1 MIYLNIKNK
10 TEREKIEKILDE
22 FSLIHTNQNNENC
35 EICIIDLNTNNIP
48 SFKNDRRIVIVLKH
62 KDEKGNVR
70 IVRKSKVYYFETA
83 DQLRIIL
90 RKLTR
95 KKTRKFPVHKLAI
108 VTVGMLFVLSAL
120 FFTRENGTINAKVEK
135 IDYKKENFVFLGDS
149 ITDFYNL

>member
-95 KKTRKFPVHKLAI
+95 KK
-108 VTVGMLFVLSAL
+108 
-120 FFTRENGTINAKVEK
+120 N
-135 IDYKKENFVFLGDS
+135 
-149 ITDFYNL
+149 